1 MQMLAQLLK
10 AIKNHVTGQTLQKHK
25 AHKKKSNLH
34 KTVSKPL
41 HYIAQFNKDYS
52 ASQVISELLLQT
64 E

>member
-1 MQMLAQLLK
+1 MSNSAKAQS
-10 AIKNHVTGQTLQKHK
+10 TQ
-25 AHKKKSNLH
+25 KKSVLYG
-34 KTVSKPL
+34 TVSKPL

>member
-1 MQMLAQLLK
+1 MQECKSTKSIESTENAK
-10 AIKNHVTGQTLQKHK
+10 AQKHK